1 MGDLTG
7 LPALDVAIGL
17 SFVFL
22 LLSLVASVGQEII
35 AGLFAL
41 RARTLEIGLRNLLD
55 ESLSERLYEHPL
67 IRSMYRHSW
76 WPFGR
81 GPGGVRRPSYI
92 APRAFAVAI
101 FDTVA
106 PDVFVTDK
114 DGMPR
119 ENKDVIRETR
129 EAIEGLHVPAA
140 VKRRLLTIL
149 DTARGDIDT
158 FRLGLE
164 AWFDDAMARV
174 SGWYKRRAQLIIFA
188 VAIVVT
194 VALNANT
201 ITIAERLWRDPAL
214 RATVTQ
220 QAGAA
225 TGTAQGATAL
235 DRLDATIDKVEKV
248 GKLGVPIGWSQS
260 SSDPRHIR
268 LGDWGW
274 ARLLGGWL
282 LTVLAVALG
291 APFWFD
297 TLSRL
302 ARLRGT
308 GKPETPLP
316 ASGRGMPNERIVTR
330 PRG

>member
-1 MGDLTG
+1 MPDLTG

-17 SFVFL
+17 SFIFL
-22 LLSLVASVGQEII
+22 LLSLVASVGQELI

-41 RARTLEIGLRNLLD
+41 RARTLELGLRNLLHS
-55 ESLSERLYEHPL
+55 SLCDQLYAHPL
-67 IRSMYRHSW
+67 IRSMYRESW
-76 WPFGR
+76 WPIGR
-81 GPGGVRRPSYI
+81 RPGRVRHPSYI
-92 APRAFAVAI
+92 APRAFAIAV

-106 PDVFVTDK
+106 PDVRITSE
-114 DGMPR
+114 DGTPR
-119 ENKDVIRETR
+119 EDKDVIRDTR
-129 EAIEGLHVPAA
+129 AAIEALDVPDG

-149 DTARGDIDT
+149 DTARGDVDA

-174 SGWYKRRAQLIIFA
+174 SGWYKRKAQLIIFA
-188 VAIVVT
+188 VAIAVT

-201 ITIAERLWRDPAL
+201 ITIGERLWREPAL
-214 RATVTQ
+214 RATVAE

-248 GKLGVPIGWSQS
+248 GKLGVPIGWSTS
-260 SSDPRHIR
+260 ASDPRHIS
-268 LGDWGW
+268 LGGGGW

-282 LTVLAVALG
+282 LTVLAVSLG

-302 ARLRGT
+302 SRLRAS

-316 ASGRGMPNERIVTR
+316 ASGHGKPNERIVTR
-330 PRG
+330 PSA